1 MLYPFLSLNPN
12 FNIIGPFNGVEI
24 ASVYILL
31 FLVWN
36 LSKYVKSK
44 YIFNRGS
51 IWIFIVYSIVIFFIN
66 TYQQKVPIKSG
77 SELILKTFLT
87 FFLYFHFALNIHS
100 QKFRIS
106 LIRVSW
112 IVTLLLGIISLLVYL
127 GGEYHIDVTRGVT
140 RYSGLYNDPGLPAF
154 YALFSIMFGAL
165 LKETIKP
172 DLWQRIFYLITW
184 VVSLLIFAI
193 TVTKSVLILFFIY
206 IIAWFGFYK
215 RYYFIL
221 SLGIIFGL
229 YFLISTDNPISQRFS
244 EEAEYITGEDD
255 KIERLGTGRVGRWIR
270 LIDMYKYEYTIG
282 EQLFGTFNIY
292 SAHNNYLA
300 ILLQL
305 GLTGL
310 FIFLILYIR
319 FFSKLLKVYRQI
331 RTAEVYIGIILSV
344 QIFVYAMSG
353 HPFYYTNILWY
364 LMLFFALN
372 NLVYSHRTNYL
383 SNNDYA

>member
-1 MLYPFLSLNPN
+1 
-12 FNIIGPFNGVEI
+12 
-24 ASVYILL
+24 
-31 FLVWN
+31 
-36 LSKYVKSK
+36 
-44 YIFNRGS
+44 
-51 IWIFIVYSIVIFFIN
+51 
-66 TYQQKVPIKSG
+66 
-77 SELILKTFLT
+77 
-87 FFLYFHFALNIHS
+87 
-100 QKFRIS
+100 
-106 LIRVSW
+106 
-112 IVTLLLGIISLLVYL
+112 
-127 GGEYHIDVTRGVT
+127 
-140 RYSGLYNDPGLPAF
+140 
-154 YALFSIMFGAL
+154 
-165 LKETIKP
+165 
-172 DLWQRIFYLITW
+172 
-184 VVSLLIFAI
+184 
-193 TVTKSVLILFFIY
+193 
-206 IIAWFGFYK
+206 
-215 RYYFIL
+215 
-221 SLGIIFGL
+221 
-229 YFLISTDNPISQRFS
+229 
-244 EEAEYITGEDD
+244 
-255 KIERLGTGRVGRWIR
+255 LGTGRVGRWIR